1 MPEDRFART
10 RTLIGDPGLK
20 KLNNATVMV
29 FGLGGV
35 GGICAEALARAGVG
49 TLHIVDNDVVDITNL
64 NRQIVAVQDTVG
76 RRKTDVMEERI
87 LSIGPEITVVKHDIF
102 YLPENADEI
111 DFSGLDYVVDAVD
124 TVTAKLQIASKAKAA
139 GVPVIS
145 CMGTGNRMDPSKL
158 VITDI
163 SRTHTCGLAKAMRRG
178 VRSWD
183 IGELKVLFSEEV
195 PVKAD
200 PPGSNP
206 FVPPAAGLMIAG
218 EVVREIIGKGG

>member
-10 RTLIGDPGLK
+10 RTLIGDPGLE